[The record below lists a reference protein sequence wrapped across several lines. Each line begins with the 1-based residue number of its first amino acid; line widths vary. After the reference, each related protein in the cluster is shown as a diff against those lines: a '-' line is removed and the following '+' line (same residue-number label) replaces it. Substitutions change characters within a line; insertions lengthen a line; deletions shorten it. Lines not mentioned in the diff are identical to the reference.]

1 VIPLLASENRP
12 VLAQLAWTHTLL
24 AFDFDGT
31 LAPIVEAHRE
41 AEMTPQTAALFQQVC
56 LAYPTAVISGRSHAD
71 VSRRLEPA
79 EVRYVIGN
87 HGIEPD
93 VDQARF
99 ERFSRDALEALARA
113 LGGTPGVEIEDK
125 RFSLAIHFRRSRSRR
140 EARRLIHRAAA
151 ELCPEARAVD
161 GKCVVNILP
170 PNAPNKGDALLRLRE
185 REGAATALYLGDDIT
200 DEDVFVLDQPGRL
213 LSVRV
218 GEAHFSAAPY
228 FLQNQ
233 AEVDALLALL
243 VELRG
248 GEPAHG
254 GRLE

>member
-1 VIPLLASENRP
+1 MIPLLASENRP

-41 AEMTPQTAALFQQVC
+41 AEMTLQTAALFQQVC

-99 ERFSRDALEALARA
+99 ERFSRDALEASHAPSAARR
-113 LGGTPGVEIEDK
+113 G
-125 RFSLAIHFRRSRSRR
+125 SRSRTNVSR
-140 EARRLIHRAAA
+140 SRFTSAG
-151 ELCPEARAVD
+151 P
-161 GKCVVNILP
+161 
-170 PNAPNKGDALLRLRE
+170 APA
-185 REGAATALYLGDDIT
+185 
-200 DEDVFVLDQPGRL
+200 GRL
-213 LSVRV
+213 A
-218 GEAHFSAAPY
+218 G
-228 FLQNQ
+228 
-233 AEVDALLALL
+233 
-243 VELRG
+243 
-248 GEPAHG
+248 
-254 GRLE
+254 